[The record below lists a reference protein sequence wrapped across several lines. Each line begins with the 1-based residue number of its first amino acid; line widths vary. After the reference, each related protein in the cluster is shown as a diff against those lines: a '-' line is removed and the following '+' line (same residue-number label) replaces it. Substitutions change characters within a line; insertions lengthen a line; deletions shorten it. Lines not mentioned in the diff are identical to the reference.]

1 MTAGS
6 PGRPREHRIA
16 EEQAALRR
24 VAVLVAG
31 AAPPGEVFT
40 AVTEEAGRL
49 LGAGHAT
56 MSRYDPDGA
65 VEVVAAWSSSG
76 AAIPVGTRMSL
87 GGRNVHTL
95 VFEQGRAARLDD
107 YADVSGAAAEVA
119 REYGGRAAI
128 GAPISVEGA

>member
-1 MTAGS
+1 VTAGS

-24 VAVLVAG
+24 VAVLVAR
-31 AAPPGEVFT
+31 AGEVFT

-49 LGAGHAT
+49 LGAAHAT

-65 VEVVAAWSSSG
+65 IEVVAAWSSSG
-76 AAIPVGTRMSL
+76 AAIPVGTRTSL

-107 YADVSGAAAEVA
+107 YVGVSGAASCNRA
-119 REYGGRAAI
+119 RGPPGGSTTARS
-128 GAPISVEGA
+128 G

>member
-1 MTAGS
+1 VARRDREGGGGGLDVTPGS

-24 VAVLVAG
+24 VAVLVAR

-76 AAIPVGTRMSL
+76 AAIPVGTRTSL

-95 VFEQGRAARLDD
+95 VFEQGR
-107 YADVSGAAAEVA
+107 
-119 REYGGRAAI
+119 
-128 GAPISVEGA
+128 